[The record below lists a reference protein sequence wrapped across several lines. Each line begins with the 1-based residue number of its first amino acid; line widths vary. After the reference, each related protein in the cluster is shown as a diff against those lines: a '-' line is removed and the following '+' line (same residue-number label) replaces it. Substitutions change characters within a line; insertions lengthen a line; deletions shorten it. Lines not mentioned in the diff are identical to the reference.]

1 MCKKYYKTRY
11 TRSMK
16 AQKHKTSST
25 NAKKAKSTPSTPV
38 KTGHRRLFIWLGS
51 IAGALVV
58 LAIAVII
65 AFQVSPWPNA
75 LVIRYFFDKG
85 GAKTAAS
92 MEKYI
97 PTGIASVKNQQYR
110 AHDKDAKLDVFY
122 PQKIA
127 DTKTALPTIVWVHGG
142 AWVSGSKETVD
153 PYLQILAGQNY
164 TTVGIDYSIAPNAK
178 YPTPV
183 VQTVAALRYL
193 QQNAERLHIDPQ
205 NIVLA
210 GDSAGSQIAAQVATI
225 ITSPSYAQKV
235 GIPSPMAASQLKA
248 AVLNCGAYDLTLP
261 NYNGEDGKFL
271 KTVLWAYSGS
281 KDFLADPTIKEASV
295 ADYATKD
302 FPPSFIT
309 AGNADPL
316 EAQSKDFAQVLGK
329 LGVKTDTLFY
339 AANHQPE
346 LPHEYQFDLAT
357 ADGQHALAR
366 IKSFLAATFQ

>member
-1 MCKKYYKTRY
+1 
-11 TRSMK
+11 MK
-16 AQKHKTSST
+16 AQKHKTSS
-25 NAKKAKSTPSTPV
+25 KKSTSAPNTLLTRH
-38 KTGHRRLFIWLGS
+38 KRLFIWLGS
-51 IAGALVV
+51 ICGALIVFI
-58 LAIAVII
+58 IATYI

-85 GAKTAAS
+85 GTKMAAS
-92 MEKYI
+92 MEKYV
-97 PTGIASVKNQQYR
+97 PSGIASVKNQQYR

-122 PQKIA
+122 PQNIA
-127 DTKTALPTIVWVHGG
+127 NTKTALPAIVWVHGG
-142 AWVSGSKETVD
+142 AWISGSKEAVD

-164 TTVGIDYSIAPNAK
+164 TTVGIDYTIAPNAK
-178 YPTPV
+178 YPRPV
-183 VQTVAALRYL
+183 EQTVAALRYL
-193 QQNAERLHIDPQ
+193 QQNAERLHIDPH

-235 GIPSPMAASQLKA
+235 GIQSPLAAHQLKA
-248 AVLNCGAYDLTLP
+248 MVLNCGAYDLTLP

-281 KDFLADPTIKEASV
+281 KNFLSDPTIKEASV

-309 AGNADPL
+309 AGNDDPL
-316 EAQSKDFAQVLGK
+316 EPQSKEFAQVLAK

-339 AANHQPE
+339 PENHQPR
-346 LPHEYQFDLAT
+346 LPHEYQFDLDT
-357 ADGQHALAR
+357 ADGQNALAR
-366 IKSFLAATFQ
+366 IKSFLAKTVQ